1 METSLELYSHLFE
14 ASNDAIFLHKQE
26 GRFIGVNQRCLE
38 QRNY

>member
-1 METSLELYSHLFE
+1 MI
-14 ASNDAIFLHKQE
+14 AIFLHKQE